1 MPTAIVTGA
10 SRGLGLALARALAER
25 GWGLV
30 IDARE
35 PGPLNEVATELALTT
50 NVVAL
55 AGDVADPQHRAAL
68 VAAAGAASTCSS
80 TTPRC
85 SARARSP
92 RSPSTRSTRS
102 STSTA

>member
-35 PGPLNEVATELALTT
+35 AGTLNEVATELALPTD
-50 NVVAL
+50 VVAL
-55 AGDVADPQHRAAL
+55 AGDVADPRA
-68 VAAAGAASTCSS
+68 
-80 TTPRC
+80 P
-85 SARARSP
+85 ARR
-92 RSPSTRSTRS
+92 
-102 STSTA
+102 